1 MCSDLF
7 ESNGKK
13 VVEGWKRIQYMLLS
27 VHVVRFRKKTITL
40 APNIEGLGADE
51 RDDGSSPPPKI
62 ESPLPPYSAVR
73 HTLHLLR
80 TGAAEYAQYTKQ
92 LSNVRKQ
99 STRAPP
105 PTLLWRKLPVT
116 RPATLRSMA
125 STFNVPLESY
135 SRYLRETYKEWQPKS
150 ECS

>member
-51 RDDGSSPPPKI
+51 RDDGSSPPP
-62 ESPLPPYSAVR
+62 PRYNRLYRRTQQYGTRSA
-73 HTLHLLR
+73 
-80 TGAAEYAQYTKQ
+80 
-92 LSNVRKQ
+92 S
-99 STRAPP
+99 
-105 PTLLWRKLPVT
+105 
-116 RPATLRSMA
+116 
-125 STFNVPLESY
+125 
-135 SRYLRETYKEWQPKS
+135 
-150 ECS
+150 